1 MTIGGMTIQLVPK
14 LLVSDADAAIAF
26 YTAALDARVD
36 LRVADDQGVVSHAE
50 LAIGSVAFALAG
62 SVAEW
67 GWNDPRSVG
76 GSPVLIILTVPN
88 PDATAERMVELG
100 ADLVIPVDDR
110 PYGKRQ
116 GRVQD
121 PFGHLW
127 VVDGEL
133 RETSRCPTGMLHSHA
148 KVEDGSSSAAAHD
161 RSPRCRRHGV
171 RRACTS
177 KWVNRSRRDG
187 ELGLLDCLSV
197 PRGQPTATPGS
208 VVARIET
215 LPRSHK
221 WSTSRLAFGLESDDI
236 IINITQKCASRI
248 DPPVLSYRR
257 APWRK
262 LPIKP
267 RGGRRGE
274 HGYVIIRH
282 AGSGMRPRI
291 HSTP

>member
-133 RETSRCPTGMLHSHA
+133 RETSR
-148 KVEDGSSSAAAHD
+148 
-161 RSPRCRRHGV
+161 
-171 RRACTS
+171 
-177 KWVNRSRRDG
+177 
-187 ELGLLDCLSV
+187 
-197 PRGQPTATPGS
+197 
-208 VVARIET
+208 
-215 LPRSHK
+215 
-221 WSTSRLAFGLESDDI
+221 
-236 IINITQKCASRI
+236 
-248 DPPVLSYRR
+248 
-257 APWRK
+257 
-262 LPIKP
+262 
-267 RGGRRGE
+267 
-274 HGYVIIRH
+274 
-282 AGSGMRPRI
+282 
-291 HSTP
+291 